1 MAHKTK
7 ERMPVIRHADL
18 LEDDNQD
25 HGPFPNAPYQADA
38 RTAHFGKGSKA
49 SAFYFGTSVEVHT
62 KAAGAKKVLM
72 MSLDE
77 RKMEARSKAGQDPW
91 EQELRSRE
99 LTQAARNECF
109 VDSEKRWNP
118 LMDLLKDADESD
130 SYSLFI
136 IRGITNNR
144 KRELLLPYFPAM
156 ASELRDM
163 FMVYCDGM
171 GVALEKLK
179 SEQRATPLDATSR
192 APAFPQSKFKYSELH
207 INLIAHRRHGNGQF
221 TVPYRL
227 SLRDDA
233 PAIDWTRAPDW
244 HELQREHRQGGWTSP
259 PAG

>member
-1 MAHKTK
+1 M
-7 ERMPVIRHADL
+7 EL
-18 LEDDNQD
+18 LERADNC
-25 HGPFPNAPYQADA
+25 
-38 RTAHFGKGSKA
+38 
-49 SAFYFGTSVEVHT
+49 E
-62 KAAGAKKVLM
+62 
-72 MSLDE
+72 
-77 RKMEARSKAGQDPW
+77 
-91 EQELRSRE
+91 
-99 LTQAARNECF
+99 
-109 VDSEKRWNP
+109 
-118 LMDLLKDADESD
+118 

-136 IRGITNNR
+136 VHGIRQLR
-144 KRELLLPYFPAM
+144 RQEMLLESVPAM

-192 APAFPQSKFKYSELH
+192 APAFPQSKFKYSALH
-207 INLIAHRRHGNGQF
+207 INLIAHRRHERGHF